1 MTPKEKAKDLHN
13 DIYRIIT
20 HGKAHSNRYLGVEY
34 IYDKWEDAKQCALI
48 AANEVLDYSK
58 AHGFIELTKYWK
70 EVKQEIKDL

>member
-34 IYDKWEDAKQCALI
+34 ISDKWEDAKQCALI
-48 AANEVLDYSK
+48 TANEVLGYSK
-58 AHGFIELTKYWK
+58 VHGFIGLTEYWE
-70 EVKQEIKDL
+70 EVKQETKKL